1 MKRIL
6 QWGLV
11 ITCLVVTSCDDFLNQ
26 KPQGFVSGDDLN
38 TPENLEKMVISAYAL
53 LGSDHWPF
61 VAALWPQG
69 SVRSD
74 DAYKGGDGPN
84 DQAEM
89 HAYEVFALNR
99 IDNPHI
105 DVTWFRLYVNI
116 SRANDALRRLN
127 EVEEATFEQKTI
139 RQAEMR
145 FLRGHF
151 YFNLKI
157 LFKYMPYIDETI
169 PKDQYNTISNDVYSN
184 DELWS
189 KIADDFR
196 FAAENLPDE
205 QSEPGRANKYAAK
218 AYLAKTLL
226 FQAYQQN
233 EQNQVTGIDQAK
245 LEEVVALCS
254 ELEGVYSLHDDFA
267 KNFLE
272 ESENGT
278 ESIFAIQYSKDDA
291 TPLGRIDWSHKLNY
305 PMNPEFGCC
314 GFHAP
319 SQNLVNAFKTDASGL
334 PLFNTFNDEDVRAG
348 TNDFQTFTFDPR
360 LDHTVAIPGHPY
372 KYSRYTF
379 ANAWVRSPQIYGYY
393 MSLKETVSPDD
404 ASFQKAPPFM
414 SSSKNWDILR
424 YDEVLLWRAEAL
436 IELGRQ
442 DEALP
447 FINALRKRAAES
459 TALLEYDDNTT
470 FSNYHIDE
478 YKPGVNCTWT
488 RDFAREALRWESRL
502 ELAMEED
509 RFFYLVRWGIAA
521 ETLNAYFDAEEEKAS
536 FLKDAVF
543 TAGRDEYLPVP
554 LAQMN
559 LSRNLYKQNNGW
571 K

>member
-1 MKRIL
+1 MKRIIIT
-6 QWGLV
+6 GLV
-11 ITCLVVTSCDDFLNQ
+11 AIGLLSCQDLDE
-26 KPQGFVSGDDLN
+26 KPQGIVSSDDLN
-38 TPENLEKMVISAYAL
+38 TPENLEKLVIGAYSL

-69 SVRSD
+69 SLRSD

-89 HAYEVFALNR
+89 HAYQVFSLNR
-99 IDNPHI
+99 IDNAHI
-105 DVTWFRLYVNI
+105 DVTWFRFYVNI

-127 EVEEATFEQKTI
+127 EADDAEFPLKKA

-157 LFKYMPYIDETI
+157 LFKYIPYIDETI
-169 PKDQYNTISNDVYSN
+169 AKELYPTISNDVYSN
-184 DELWS
+184 EELWT

-196 FAAENLPDE
+196 FAAANLPE
-205 QSEPGRANKYAAK
+205 KQKEIGRANQYAAK

-226 FQAYQQN
+226 FQAYQQD
-233 EQNQVTGIDQAK
+233 ERNQVISIDNTK
-245 LEEVVALCS
+245 LQEVVDLCAS
-254 ELEGVYSLHDDFA
+254 IEGHYDLHDDFA
-267 KNFLE
+267 NNFLTE
-272 ESENGT
+272 FENGT

-291 TPLGRIDWSHKLNY
+291 TPLGRLDWSHKLNY

-319 SQNLVNAFKTDASGL
+319 SQNLVNAFKTDASTGL
-334 PLFNTFNDEDVRAG
+334 PLFETFNAEDVRAG
-348 TNDFQTFTFDPR
+348 TTDFQTHTFDPR

-372 KYSRYTF
+372 KYSSLTF
-379 ANAWVRSPQIYGYY
+379 QNSWIRSPQIYGYF

-404 ASFQKAPPFM
+404 PSFQKAPPFM

-436 IELGRQ
+436 IELGRHN
-442 DEALP
+442 EALP
-447 FINALRKRAAES
+447 LINALRNRSAQS
-459 TALLEYDDNTT
+459 TARLKRGDGT
-470 FSNYHIDE
+470 FYSNYRIDE
-478 YKPGVNCTWT
+478 YQPGVNCNWT
-488 RDFAREALRWESRL
+488 QEFARQALRWESRL

-509 RFFYLVRWGIAA
+509 RFFYLVRWGIA
-521 ETLNAYFDAEEEKAS
+521 EKTLNGYFEKEKTKITYM
-536 FLKDAVF
+536 KDALF

-559 LSRNLYKQNNGW
+559 LSKNLYRQNAGW
-571 K
+571 

>member
-1 MKRIL
+1 MT
-6 QWGLV
+6 GLV
-11 ITCLVVTSCDDFLNQ
+11 AICLLSCQDLDE
-26 KPQGFVSGDDLN
+26 KPQGVVSSDDLN
-38 TPENLEKMVISAYAL
+38 TPENLEKLVIGAYAL

-89 HAYEVFALNR
+89 HAYQVFSLNR
-99 IDNPHI
+99 IDNAHI
-105 DVTWFRLYVNI
+105 DVTWFRLYVNL

-127 EVEEATFEQKTI
+127 EVDEAEFPLKKV
-139 RQAEMR
+139 RQAELR

-157 LFKYMPYIDETI
+157 LFKYMPYIDETVA
-169 PKDQYNTISNDVYSN
+169 KEQYPTISNDVYSN
-184 DELWS
+184 DELWT

-196 FAAENLPDE
+196 FAAANLPEKQQDK
-205 QSEPGRANKYAAK
+205 GRANQYAAK

-226 FQAYQQN
+226 FQAYQQD
-233 EQNQVTGIDQAK
+233 ERNQVISIDNAK
-245 LEEVVALCS
+245 LQEVIDLCAVI
-254 ELEGVYSLHDDFA
+254 EGPYKLHDDFA
-267 KNFLE
+267 KNFLTE
-272 ESENGT
+272 FENGT
-278 ESIFAIQYSKDDA
+278 ESLFAIQYSKADA
-291 TPLGRIDWSHKLNY
+291 TPLGRLDWSHKLNY

-319 SQNLVNAFKTDASGL
+319 SQNLVNAFKTDGSSGL
-334 PLFNTFNDEDVRAG
+334 PLFETFNAEDVRAG
-348 TNDFQTFTFDPR
+348 TTDFQTKTFDPR

-372 KYSRYTF
+372 KYSSLTF
-379 ANAWVRSPQIYGYY
+379 QTSWIRSPQIYGNF
-393 MSLKETVSPDD
+393 MSLKETVAPDD
-404 ASFQKAPPFM
+404 PSFQKAPPFM

-436 IELGRQ
+436 IELGRHN
-442 DEALP
+442 EALP
-447 FINALRKRAAES
+447 LINALRIRAGQSTSLLKRE
-459 TALLEYDDNTT
+459 DGT
-470 FSNYHIDE
+470 FYSNYLIDA
-478 YKPGVNCTWT
+478 YKPGVNCNWT
-488 RDFAREALRWESRL
+488 QDFARQALRWESRL

-509 RFFYLVRWGIAA
+509 RFFNLVRWGIA
-521 ETLNAYFDAEEEKAS
+521 EKTLNGYFEKEKTKIS
-536 FLKDAVF
+536 YMKDALF

-559 LSRNLYKQNNGW
+559 LSKNLYRQNVGW
-571 K
+571 